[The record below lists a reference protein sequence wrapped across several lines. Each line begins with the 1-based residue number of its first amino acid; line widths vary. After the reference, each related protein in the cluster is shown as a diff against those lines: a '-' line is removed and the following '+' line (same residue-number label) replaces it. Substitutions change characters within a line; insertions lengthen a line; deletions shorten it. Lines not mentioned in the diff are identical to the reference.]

1 MEYEERFSYSVFL
14 VKEEG
19 KMKKK
24 EKKKYGI
31 ISNILYL
38 CKELFAY
45 QKSTRLTFPLGI
57 IVTVLFNL
65 VTVALPSVAV
75 YVIENELGIYKFLM
89 YVGGVVAAYAVLNVL
104 NLLINQD
111 YTQSCMI
118 TRAYE
123 FIGKMVKKSLTTDY
137 INRESNDNQKVI
149 GKANNA
155 ISSNWVGVERVLREV
170 PNVINNF
177 IGLILYGGAIFLV
190 DFKIIIVLILML
202 IFNVLTNKYARKYM
216 NNIMEE
222 NTEIHRKRGYLVSK
236 TSDIT
241 CGKDTRM
248 YHMEKWFGDL
258 LSLYVK
264 KGNEWQKRIEKR
276 WYLPVASDT
285 IFIALRDG
293 LAYIILIRMALS
305 GEISLAVFTLMLGVV
320 SGFSNWMFGLVSS
333 CTELINANERVKD
346 FRTVLDM
353 KDSFKH
359 GTGKGVEGFLDVPP
373 EIEFKDV
380 TFKYSEDGEEIL
392 SRINLHI
399 KQGEKIALVGSNGAG
414 KTTLVKLLC
423 GFYHT
428 SEGEILVNGISI
440 EDYNIDEYFK
450 LIGAVFQDIDVLPF
464 NIVNIVSGKE
474 KKDTDMD
481 RFWDAVKEADIIDK
495 IKELENGEDT
505 YIKPIFDEKG
515 IQLSGGETQKLMLA
529 RCIYKGAPFMILDE
543 PTSALD
549 PIAESKMYEEY
560 NKLTNNKT
568 SIFISHRLAST
579 RFCDRILFLE
589 NGKIIEEGTHDELL
603 MKNGRYAKIYNIQSH
618 YYKKEKSDIKDMEA
632 AYE

>member
-1 MEYEERFSYSVFL
+1 
-14 VKEEG
+14 
-19 KMKKK
+19 MKKK
-24 EKKKYGI
+24 DEKKYGI
-31 ISNILYL
+31 LSNILYL
-38 CKELFAY
+38 YKELFAY
-45 QKSTRLTFPLGI
+45 QKFTRLTFPLRI
-57 IVTVLFNL
+57 ILTVLLNL
-65 VTVALPSVAV
+65 VIVALPSVAV
-75 YVIENELGIYKFLM
+75 YVIENELGISKFLI
-89 YVGGVVAAYAVLNVL
+89 YVGGVVLVYAVLNVL
-104 NLLINQD
+104 SLLINAD
-111 YTQSCMI
+111 YEQSCVV
-118 TRAYE
+118 TRVYH
-123 FIGKMVKKSLTTDY
+123 FFGKMVHKSLATDY
-137 INRESNDNQKVI
+137 INRESNYNQKII
-149 GKANNA
+149 GKANFSIN
-155 ISSNWVGVERVLREV
+155 SNMVGVERFIREL
-170 PNVINNF
+170 PNVFINF

-190 DFKIIIVLILML
+190 DFKIITVLVLML
-202 IFNVLTNKYARKYM
+202 IFNILTNNYARKYM
-216 NNIMEE
+216 NSTMEE
-222 NTEIHRKRGYLVSK
+222 NTEINRKRGYLVSQ

-241 CGKDTRM
+241 CGKDARM
-248 YHMEKWFGDL
+248 YHLENWFGDL

-293 LAYIILIRMALS
+293 LAYVILIRMALS
-305 GEISLAVFTLMLGVV
+305 GEISLAIFTLMLGVV

-333 CTELINANERVKD
+333 CTELFNANERVKD
-346 FRTVLDM
+346 YRTVLDM
-353 KDSFKH
+353 TDSFKH
-359 GTGKGVEGFLDVPP
+359 GTGKGVEEFLNVPP
-373 EIEFKDV
+373 DIELKDV
-380 TFKYSEDGEEIL
+380 TFKYSEEGEEIL
-392 SRINLHI
+392 SHINLHI
-399 KQGEKIALVGSNGAG
+399 KRGEKIALVGSNGAG

-428 SEGEILVNGISI
+428 SKGKILVNGISI

-450 LIGAVFQDIDVLPF
+450 LIGAVFQDIDALPY

-481 RFWDAVKEADIIDK
+481 RFWYAVKEADIIDK

-560 NKLTNNKT
+560 NKLTYNKT
-568 SIFISHRLAST
+568 SVFISHRLAST

-603 MKNGRYAKIYNIQSH
+603 KKNGRYAKIYNIQSH
-618 YYKKEKSDIKDMEA
+618 YYKEEKLDCKDMEA